1 MKTCNFHTKIPN
13 SRKQIRKNT
22 NLEMR
27 NSKAFWVLFSSV
39 CTNVN
44 KKGRQ
49 KMSALFIH
57 YLSYCIQ
64 YVLMINNNH

>member
-1 MKTCNFHTKIPN
+1 MPN

-44 KKGRQ
+44 KMGRHFFVCPFY
-49 KMSALFIH
+49 SLLILL
-57 YLSYCIQ
+57 YTICIDDK
-64 YVLMINNNH
+64 

>member
-1 MKTCNFHTKIPN
+1 MQFAYKIPN

-49 KMSALFIH
+49 KMSALLFTTYPIV
-57 YLSYCIQ
+57 YNMY
-64 YVLMINNNH
+64 

>member
-1 MKTCNFHTKIPN
+1 MKTCNLHTKIPN

-49 KMSALFIH
+49 KMEGTEKGILLRFNPN
-57 YLSYCIQ
+57 L
-64 YVLMINNNH
+64 